1 MDEQC
6 LETLA
11 PRLLP
16 VRKERRKEERHGRE
30 RRPAVRME
38 GGAACERVGTGV
50 SGERRNEER
59 RGRASTRREGGAS
72 QAGGGWT
79 GVGGGWSDT
88 RGGSRWRRKE
98 KCLWRERRQVRE
110 GGGGG
115 TGAGGGCRWRRRDG
129 RPMAAPR
136 LELYMG

>member
-1 MDEQC
+1 MFGDIS
-6 LETLA
+6 TMST
-11 PRLLP
+11 PS
-16 VRKERRKEERHGRE
+16 EEG
-30 RRPAVRME
+30 AAE

-88 RGGSRWRRKE
+88 KGGSRWRRKE

-110 GGGGG
+110 GG
-115 TGAGGGCRWRRRDG
+115 RRRDRCWG
-129 RPMAAPR
+129 RV
-136 LELYMG
+136 